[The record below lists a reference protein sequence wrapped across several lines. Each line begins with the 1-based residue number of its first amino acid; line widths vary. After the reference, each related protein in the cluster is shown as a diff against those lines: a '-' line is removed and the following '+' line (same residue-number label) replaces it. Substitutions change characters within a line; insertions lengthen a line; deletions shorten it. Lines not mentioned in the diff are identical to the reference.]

1 MVWDVGTRG
10 PTQLTRD
17 VANGVRR
24 LRTFAGGFARFF
36 TGIVA
41 VAIGALA
48 ILPIVARTRE
58 PGVVEGLTLITGL
71 VVEIL
76 VGADVRRRLLAR
88 R

>member
-1 MVWDVGTRG
+1 MWDVGTRG
-10 PTQLTRD
+10 PVQLLRD
-17 VANGVRR
+17 VANGFRS

-48 ILPIVARTRE
+48 VLPVVARTRE
-58 PGVVEGLTLITGL
+58 PGAIEGLTLIAGL
-71 VVEIL
+71 IVEIL
-76 VGADVRRRLLAR
+76 VGVDVRRRMLAR

>member
-1 MVWDVGTRG
+1 MRNIASGFRS
-10 PTQLTRD
+10 
-17 VANGVRR
+17 

-41 VAIGALA
+41 IAIGALA
-48 ILPIVARTRE
+48 ILPMVARTRE
-58 PGVVEGLTLITGL
+58 PGVVEGITLIAGL

-76 VGADVRRRLLAR
+76 VGVDVRRRLLAR